1 MNRPLKATLLSVFI
15 FPGAGHFLLKQYV
28 AGTILAGTTL
38 LALGILMIKMIE
50 IAVQIA
56 AKLQTGEVQYDVAA
70 ITELISTNAFGNEA
84 QLLNYATTVL
94 VIAWLVGIIDSYRI
108 ARAQEK
114 DVEPDS

>member
-1 MNRPLKATLLSVFI
+1 MNRPLNATLLSVFI

-28 AGTILAGTTL
+28 AGTVLAGTAL
-38 LALGILMIKMIE
+38 LALGILMTKMVE

-56 AKLQTGEVQYDVAA
+56 GKLQTGEIQYDVAT
-70 ITELISTNAFGNEA
+70 ITELISLKASGSEA

-94 VIAWLVGIIDSYRI
+94 IIAWLVGIIDSYRV

-114 DVEPDS
+114 NVEPDS